1 MASMLT
7 TFVSTFAT
15 PDQPNP
21 VLTNMFY
28 HHTALC
34 HAALRS
40 AEVSVTS
47 VHTSDW

>member
-7 TFVSTFAT
+7 TVVSTSAT

-28 HHTALC
+28 RITALL

-40 AEVSVTS
+40 TEISVTLAN
-47 VHTSDW
+47 TLNW